1 MPSFESPL
9 PYRPNRGTFWPESFF
24 HLRVDELPVHD
35 DSDADITAAAE
46 ASPVSTFKFAG
57 FNQRSWDNGAS
68 SGYWR
73 DSLPAGT
80 STAPDSPARRTYVA
94 NVPTGSMAGKH
105 LWFSELRQGGATKV
119 FGQYTILSIIT
130 QGDKPAVLWSE
141 NSRELVEMAV
151 YRGDR
156 PECRNIVTWDLDSYE
171 MPLASN
177 GTTPA
182 GAGATRIPISP
193 LQFVYQDLLDCGTT
207 GNLGHMMGFVLAAA
221 ALHEE
226 YVWPARST
234 DGAEP
239 DGLREGSI
247 LRLKADFDVDGLAT
261 APLRAMART
270 LQRHGMILYDRG
282 AFPSITAVNDPSWPN
297 NFADDVFDITD
308 FERVDVSSVTPAAF
322 TRNYP
327 LDVPDESCRFGMLTS
342 SVGTIESATGEPI
355 AMSRHVLTSWND
367 RAQIATIVAANA
379 AANRPTWISI
389 PTPSYSQVTSG
400 AHDSD
405 INAILTTLRD
415 SETCVW
421 LSPAPNPEASAGQVS
436 TGTAAQWQT
445 MLARWITRKVAL
457 TAANVHIVPLISASN
472 YTTGSGVTASSW
484 LPASTDFPLIGVDY
498 APTSTSTGFNDQTWT
513 AMTAALDA
521 ADKDF
526 AISRLSRSTAS
537 ARLATW
543 DAAAYEG
550 TFTGSRL
557 KAICWDQNAT
567 PLSSNGLDQ
576 FLADQTDPD
585 CYRGGVRRGITA
597 GEVNSMKVTS
607 GIATTNP
614 SFIPQTLYRKI
625 PSGWQ
630 TLRIRRKVNGVW
642 KLYQLRRVGNPTA
655 TDLYTSTYQENY

>member
-9 PYRPNRGTFWPESFF
+9 PYRPNRGTFWPDSFF

-35 DSDADITAAAE
+35 DSAADITAAAE

-80 STAPDSPARRTYVA
+80 DTSPTSSARRTYVA

-327 LDVPDESCRFGMLTS
+327 LDVPDETCRFGMLTS

-400 AHDSD
+400 AHDTD
-405 INAILTTLRD
+405 INTILTVLRD

-457 TAANVHIVPLISASN
+457 AAANVHIVPLISASN
-472 YTTGSGVTASSW
+472 YTTGSGVTASQW

-543 DAAAYEG
+543 DAAAYES

-557 KAICWDQNAT
+557 KAVCWDQDAT

-576 FLADQTDPD
+576 FLADQTDVD

-597 GEVNSMKVTS
+597 GVVNSLKVTS

>member
-1 MPSFESPL
+1 
-9 PYRPNRGTFWPESFF
+9 
-24 HLRVDELPVHD
+24 
-35 DSDADITAAAE
+35 
-46 ASPVSTFKFAG
+46 
-57 FNQRSWDNGAS
+57 
-68 SGYWR
+68 
-73 DSLPAGT
+73 
-80 STAPDSPARRTYVA
+80 
-94 NVPTGSMAGKH
+94 
-105 LWFSELRQGGATKV
+105 V
-119 FGQYTILSIIT
+119 F
-130 QGDKPAVLWSE
+130 
-141 NSRELVEMAV
+141 
-151 YRGDR
+151 
-156 PECRNIVTWDLDSYE
+156 
-171 MPLASN
+171 
-177 GTTPA
+177 
-182 GAGATRIPISP
+182 
-193 LQFVYQDLLDCGTT
+193 
-207 GNLGHMMGFVLAAA
+207 
-221 ALHEE
+221 
-226 YVWPARST
+226 PARST
-234 DGAEP
+234 DGEEP
-239 DGLREGSI
+239 VGLREGSI
-247 LRLKADFDVDGLAT
+247 LRLPADYDVAALPT

-270 LQRHGMILYDRG
+270 LQRHGMILFDRG

-297 NFADDVFDITD
+297 AFADNVFDLLD
-308 FERVDVSSVTPAAF
+308 FERVDPSAVLTAPF

-405 INAILTTLRD
+405 INAILTALRD

-484 LPASTDFPLIGVDY
+484 LPASSDFPLIGVDY
-498 APTSTSTGFNDQTWT
+498 APVSTSTGFNDQTWT

-597 GEVNSMKVTS
+597 GVVNSMKVTS